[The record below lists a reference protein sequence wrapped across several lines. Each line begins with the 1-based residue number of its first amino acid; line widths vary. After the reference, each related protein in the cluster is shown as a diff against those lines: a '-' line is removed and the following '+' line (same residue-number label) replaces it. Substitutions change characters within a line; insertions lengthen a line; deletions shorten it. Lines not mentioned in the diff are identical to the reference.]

1 MRTIVLLL
9 VYVVIIILVIPVLI
23 ILYLLRLKLPFFWIT
38 KGVFKL
44 GQKILGIRFEVS
56 GLENID
62 KKKSYVFMPNHLSI
76 LDAPLLFMIIPQPV
90 RVISKKEIF
99 RIPVIG
105 QVMRHVN
112 FVSVDRRGKKGGKES
127 IEKATKLMKEKGYS
141 FLIFPEGTRSPN
153 GKLQKFR
160 RGGFFLAINS
170 RAPIVPVTI
179 TGTYEL
185 MPKGSF
191 FIKRGKIRV
200 TFYPPVPVRGMD
212 QDSIPVLLSKI
223 QSTILSGLNE

>member
-38 KGVFKL
+38 KGALKL
-44 GQKILGIRFEVS
+44 GQKILGIRLEVS

-62 KKKSYVFMPNHLSI
+62 KKKSYIFMPNHLSI
-76 LDAPLLFMIIPQPV
+76 LDAPLMVMLIPQPV

-112 FVSVDRRGKKGGKES
+112 FVSVDRRGKRGGKES

-141 FLIFPEGTRSPN
+141 FLVFPEGTRSPN

-160 RGGFFLAINS
+160 RGGFFLAVNS

-179 TGTYEL
+179 TGTHEL

-200 TFYPPVPVRGMD
+200 AFYPPVSVRGMD
-212 QDSIPVLLSKI
+212 RDSIPVLLSKVKT
-223 QSTILSGLNE
+223 TILSGLNE

>member
-38 KGVFKL
+38 KGVLKL
-44 GQKILGIRFEVS
+44 GQKILGVPLEVC

-62 KKKSYVFMPNHLSI
+62 KKKFYIFMPNHLSI
-76 LDAPLLFMIIPQPV
+76 LDGPIMLMLIPQPV

-112 FVSVDRRGKKGGKES
+112 FVSVDRRGKRGGKES

-160 RGGFFLAINS
+160 RGGFFLAVNS
-170 RAPIVPVTI
+170 GAPIVPVTI

-200 TFYPPVPVRGMD
+200 AFYPPVSVRGMD
-212 QDSIPVLLSKI
+212 RDSIPVLLSKVKT
-223 QSTILSGLNE
+223 TILSGLNE

>member
-38 KGVFKL
+38 KGVLKF
-44 GQKILGIRFEVS
+44 GQKILGVRLEVC

-62 KKKSYVFMPNHLSI
+62 KKKFYIFMPNHLSI
-76 LDAPLLFMIIPQPV
+76 LDGPIMLMLIPQPV
-90 RVISKKEIF
+90 RVILKKEVF

-112 FVSVDRRGKKGGKES
+112 FVSVDRRGKRGGKES

-160 RGGFFLAINS
+160 RGGFFLAVNS

-179 TGTYEL
+179 TGTHEL

-200 TFYPPVPVRGMD
+200 AFYPTVSVRGMD
-212 QDSIPVLLSKI
+212 RDSIPVLLSKVKT
-223 QSTILSGLNE
+223 TILSGLNE

>member
-38 KGVFKL
+38 KGVLKF
-44 GQKILGIRFEVS
+44 GQKILGVRLEVC

-62 KKKSYVFMPNHLSI
+62 KKKSYIFMPNHLSI
-76 LDAPLLFMIIPQPV
+76 VDGPIMLMLIPQPV
-90 RVISKKEIF
+90 RVILKKEVF

-112 FVSVDRRGKKGGKES
+112 FVSVDRRGKRGGKES
-127 IEKATKLMKEKGYS
+127 LEKATKLMKEKGYS
-141 FLIFPEGTRSPN
+141 FLIFPEGTRSLN

-200 TFYPPVPVRGMD
+200 AFYPPVSVRGMD
-212 QDSIPVLLSKI
+212 RDSIPVLLSKVKT
-223 QSTILSGLNE
+223 TILSGLNE

>member
-38 KGVFKL
+38 KGVLKL
-44 GQKILGIRFEVS
+44 GQKILGVRLEVC

-62 KKKSYVFMPNHLSI
+62 KKKFYIFMPNHLSI
-76 LDAPLLFMIIPQPV
+76 VDGPIMLMLIPQPV
-90 RVISKKEIF
+90 RVILKKEVF

-112 FVSVDRRGKKGGKES
+112 FVSVDRRGKRGGKES

-141 FLIFPEGTRSPN
+141 FLIFPEGTRSLN

-200 TFYPPVPVRGMD
+200 AFYPPVSVRGMD
-212 QDSIPVLLSKI
+212 RDSIPVLLSKVKT
-223 QSTILSGLNE
+223 TILSGLNE

>member
-38 KGVFKL
+38 KGVLKL
-44 GQKILGIRFEVS
+44 GQKILGVRLEVC

-62 KKKSYVFMPNHLSI
+62 KKKFYIFMPNHLSI
-76 LDAPLLFMIIPQPV
+76 VDGPIMLMLIPQPV
-90 RVISKKEIF
+90 RVILKKEVF

-112 FVSVDRRGKKGGKES
+112 FVSVDRRGKRGGKES

-141 FLIFPEGTRSPN
+141 FLIFPEGTRSLN

-200 TFYPPVPVRGMD
+200 AFYTPVSVRGMD
-212 QDSIPVLLSKI
+212 RDSIPVLLSKVKT
-223 QSTILSGLNE
+223 TILSGLNE